1 MPVER
6 PPRSVAKPDIMARLD
21 EQWGDRTFSVTEVQA
36 MRSAELEGE
45 EG

>member
-1 MPVER
+1 
-6 PPRSVAKPDIMARLD
+6 MARLE
-21 EQWGDRTFSVTEVQA
+21 EQWGDRTFSLAEVQA